1 MKIKNLAGEEIE
13 LDWAKESYEKVAI
26 TMKEYY
32 EKKMYRDVLL
42 VLERLNSLMRAYIEK
57 YMQVNCGEDWLKISR
72 DNVFSRG

>member
-1 MKIKNLAGEEIE
+1 
-13 LDWAKESYEKVAI
+13 
-26 TMKEYY
+26 MKEYY

-72 DNVFSRG
+72 DGVFPRG